1 MSVWVNSI
9 KDGLQIYGAAFLPAF
24 LPISVIAMVY
34 AKKINIVKFIMNQM
48 FFLYLCCVFA
58 LVFLPLPDM
67 KEAAM
72 LTYKFQLIPLHSMA
86 DIAKRPTAFNILQVA
101 FNVVMT
107 IPFGMYLRYYFKMS
121 SKKVLMFSLALTAF
135 IEIGQLTG
143 LYFIFQGSYRLFD
156 VDDLICNTLGG
167 MIGYATVCKAQNSV
181 LKVFL
186 PELGKFDVVV
196 NVVNPFKKGAVA

>member
-9 KDGLQIYGAAFLPAF
+9 KDGLQIYGAGFIPVFLP
-24 LPISVIAMVY
+24 LSILAMVH
-34 AKKINIVKFIMNQM
+34 AKKLNIVKFIMNQM

-67 KEAAM
+67 KEAAN
-72 LTYKFQLIPLHSMA
+72 LTYKFQLIPLHSMV
-86 DIAKRPTAFNILQVA
+86 DVAKAPTAFNILQVA

-107 IPFGMYLRYYFKMS
+107 IPFGMSLRYYFKMS
-121 SKKVLMFSLALTAF
+121 SKKVLLLSLALTAF

-143 LYFIFQGSYRLFD
+143 LYFMFQGSYRLFD

-167 MIGYATVCKAQNSV
+167 MFGYAAVCKTENSFLRV
-181 LKVFL
+181 LL
-186 PELGKFDVVV
+186 PELSKFDKVITLAG
-196 NVVNPFKKGAVA
+196 PAKKAIA